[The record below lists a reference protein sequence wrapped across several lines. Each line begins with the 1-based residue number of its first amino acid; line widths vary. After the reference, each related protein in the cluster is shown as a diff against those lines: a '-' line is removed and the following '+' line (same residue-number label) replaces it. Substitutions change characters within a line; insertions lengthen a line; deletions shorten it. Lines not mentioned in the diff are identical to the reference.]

1 MRITS
6 SLLLLALTPCLTG
19 CISDY
24 CDTPY
29 TTSEVWIESSTSEPL
44 YYTFSDNPYLTPD
57 CTTRK
62 LPVKL
67 AYILDFQRFSPLQ
80 VLANPTYTANEYF
93 LSDHEEHHYRYM
105 LLLHYDYSLVA
116 CYDISQPRLAEAA
129 YPWFSPEA
137 HNTEMRLDEVYG
149 CDKPETTFIYT
160 YYITDSIL

>member
-1 MRITS
+1 MRAPIP
-6 SLLLLALTPCLTG
+6 LLLIAVMPCLSG

-24 CDTPY
+24 CDNLY
-29 TTSEVWIESSTSEPL
+29 TTSEVWIENGTSEPL

-80 VLANPTYTANEYF
+80 VLANPTYTANKHY
-93 LSDHEEHHYRYM
+93 LADHGEHCYRYM
-105 LLLHYDYSLVA
+105 LLLRYDNSLVA
-116 CYDISQPRLAEAA
+116 CYDISRPMLATAA

-137 HNTEMRLDEVYG
+137 HNTEMRLDEVYE